1 MVLRQESQKI
11 SELWVESR
19 HRVRKWDGG
28 REGRKW
34 RGASGW
40 NELWLINV
48 YTVLVA
54 SYFDSH
60 LCFSLLAHL
69 QRISCHYL
77 KYTRLFSSQGLAVG
91 FNCAWHGQLLFSR
104 QISVCHFESKTFLD
118 YLSAHPTFYNSIL
131 IFMVHTHLH
140 PHNHWHYSH
149 LTYEAWEDEKSKY
162 FPQGHTT
169 SSWQKQDLNSDP
181 LFHGPLPPTSLLVP
195 GVA

>member
-1 MVLRQESQKI
+1 MGLRQESQKI

-131 IFMVHTHLH
+131 IFILFLALLIS
-140 PHNHWHYSH
+140 NDSLSCWHI
-149 LTYEAWEDEKSKY
+149 L
-162 FPQGHTT
+162 
-169 SSWQKQDLNSDP
+169 
-181 LFHGPLPPTSLLVP
+181 SLLSLNFILCANRVLVLSSAVP
-195 GVA
+195 VFTHSFGQYSLFIGHL